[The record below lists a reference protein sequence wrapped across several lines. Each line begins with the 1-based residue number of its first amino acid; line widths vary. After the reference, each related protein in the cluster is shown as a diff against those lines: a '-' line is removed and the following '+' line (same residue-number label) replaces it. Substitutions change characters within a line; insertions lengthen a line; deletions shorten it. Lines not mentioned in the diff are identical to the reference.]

1 MYDKVVREDET
12 VSARSGFNH
21 TIPKEFLIQV
31 KPHQNAVNFY
41 FDERDIFLTVVAV
54 SYLYFNLK
62 CTVFIVCTIYKRA
75 SDE

>member
-12 VSARSGFNH
+12 VSARGFNH

-41 FDERDIFLTVVAV
+41 FDE
-54 SYLYFNLK
+54 S
-62 CTVFIVCTIYKRA
+62 
-75 SDE
+75 S